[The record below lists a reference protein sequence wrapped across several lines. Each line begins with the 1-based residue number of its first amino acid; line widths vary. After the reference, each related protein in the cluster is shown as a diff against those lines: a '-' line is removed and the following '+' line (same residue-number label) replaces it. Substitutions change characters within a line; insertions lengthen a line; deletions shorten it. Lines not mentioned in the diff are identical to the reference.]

1 VVAFCSALLIWSL
14 PAYGEAAMKQVVN
27 GDGFSLDLFFDLEDE
42 GAMLLGN
49 FG

>member
-1 VVAFCSALLIWSL
+1 
-14 PAYGEAAMKQVVN
+14 MKQVSN
-27 GDGFSLDLFFDLEDE
+27 DGFLLGLFFDLEDG